1 MQSKAT
7 SAGVGQ
13 RPEMKDG
20 AVETPSVKIQPP
32 LLKTKKNMC
41 TLRPHQPSTAKS
53 PSAILINGDGCH
65 GDWSPY
71 SLSAVFSQMGP
82 NVCLLM
88 EQ

>member
-7 SAGVGQ
+7 SAGIGQ

-20 AVETPSVKIQPP
+20 ALETLLVKSYSPPPSPEDKKKSVHI
-32 LLKTKKNMC
+32 TKS
-41 TLRPHQPSTAKS
+41 RS
-53 PSAILINGDGCH
+53 PILINKDGCH

-71 SLSAVFSQMGP
+71 SLSAVFSMGS